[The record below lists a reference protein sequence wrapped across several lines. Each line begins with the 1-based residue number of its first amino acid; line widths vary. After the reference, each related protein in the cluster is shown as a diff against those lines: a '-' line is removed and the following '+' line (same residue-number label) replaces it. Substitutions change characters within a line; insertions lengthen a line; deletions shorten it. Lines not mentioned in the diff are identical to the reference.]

1 MADAVLQG
9 RLRFF
14 FGLLTCV
21 ALLTLYV
28 FSSYLLTLLV
38 AAAFATIFH
47 PLYVR
52 LLRSLKIQ
60 WLATGLTMLVAGLI
74 VCVPLVWI
82 ITQVSIS
89 ASALYAELVHGTT
102 PHFLQSVQ
110 QYVSQIL
117 PDAEINIQSLLI
129 QLLQWLSAN
138 AGFLVTVTVNTM
150 IHFVIGCFAFY
161 IFIRDGDTFIDWIV
175 WNTPLPPKDTV
186 ALLARMRAT
195 IASIIQG
202 NLFVCVAQGIV
213 TAIAMT
219 FFGVPQPVLW
229 GLLTVFVAIAPGVGP
244 SIVILPA
251 GLYIFLN
258 GSLLPAASFVIVAM
272 TCVWF
277 IANFIGPALVSH
289 GVKIHELWII
299 VSVIGG
305 ITTMGPRGFIVGPM
319 AVSVLSA
326 MFDMT
331 PHVLGEKV
339 RRQPQRS

>member
-138 AGFLVTVTVNTM
+138 AGFLVTVTVNT
-150 IHFVIGCFAFY
+150 
-161 IFIRDGDTFIDWIV
+161 RIV

-305 ITTMGPRGFIVGPM
+305 ITTMGPLGFIVGPM